1 MKQTLL
7 LLATAF
13 LFQNAYAAP
22 KVGDTAPSFALQT
35 HDGKNFSLSDREG
48 KGWTVLFFYP
58 KAGTPGCTKQA
69 CAFRDSIKVIR
80 AQNAEVFGVS
90 ADTVADQAKF
100 HKTHSLSFPL
110 VADPKMQAI
119 NAYGAKMDGAN
130 MAKRWTFVID
140 PAMKIRWMDEN
151 VDPVMDAKK
160 VGDKLVELKASK
172 TTTPGH

>member
-7 LLATAF
+7 LLVTAF
-13 LFQNAYAAP
+13 LFQTAFAAP
-22 KVGDTAPSFALQT
+22 KVGDTAPSFELQN
-35 HDGKNFSLSDREG
+35 HEGKNFRLADREG

-69 CAFRDSIKVIR
+69 CAFRDSIKAIR
-80 AQNAEVFGVS
+80 KHDAEVYGVS

-100 HKTHSLSFPL
+100 HKEHNLSFPL
-110 VADPKMQAI
+110 IADPKMQAI

-130 MAKRWTFVID
+130 LAKRWTFVID
-140 PAMKIRWMDEN
+140 PAMKIRWVDQN

-160 VGDKLVELKASK
+160 VGAKLAELKAGSTK
-172 TTTPGH
+172 TP